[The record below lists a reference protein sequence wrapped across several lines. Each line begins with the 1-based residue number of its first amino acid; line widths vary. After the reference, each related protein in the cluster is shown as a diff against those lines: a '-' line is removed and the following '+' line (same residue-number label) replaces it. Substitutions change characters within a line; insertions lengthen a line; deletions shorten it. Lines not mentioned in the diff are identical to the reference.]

1 MIRGVEPEAD
11 YPIPWRRRLTV
22 RLTGGV
28 ILVLLTIGIPFLL
41 AFHRLLRQQQYD
53 TLATTT
59 YSLSSLVVDGLR
71 SSMTAGQPHLFDET
85 IRNVAGRSEVVRVM
99 LLNHKGRVRV
109 SSDRDFEGRV
119 LDRGAES
126 TCVVCHRAGRA
137 PASNWTIV
145 DDRGDGR
152 VFRTMTVIANEPRCH
167 RCHDPAV
174 ATNGILLMDLSL
186 RGVDRRYLAGIG
198 STLALGAVMVVL
210 TVAILVLLLRRLV
223 LSPLEEVVSTSQRI
237 VEGDLDRRAAVSAP
251 GEFAHLA
258 WQVNRM
264 TDHLAQ
270 SIRAVE
276 TQKSE
281 LQAILDAIDDEV
293 VVLDRDRRI
302 VAANEAFRSRSGRSE
317 SELTGQLC
325 SHASAEHGS
334 CDEAIPGGCPVQNV
348 FDSGAL
354 KKGMLSRIEAGG
366 KERII
371 EIYAS
376 PLPDRDGVVTSV
388 VEVRRDISERR
399 QMEAILAHSEH
410 LASLG
415 LLASGLSHEIN
426 NPLGVIAT
434 LVEGLR
440 RRLPGDERVS
450 EDAAAEFDDLLR
462 RIGNE
467 VDRGRTIT
475 NRLLKIARPAQ
486 GRRNLVDV
494 RRVVEDVLAL
504 LAHDIEKSG
513 ITVACDFGGEVPL
526 FRGDEAQVTQIVM
539 NVALNAIQAMAQGG
553 GELRVRTSRENER
566 IRIDVTDTGD
576 GVPPAIMKRI
586 YEPFFT
592 TKPAGKGTGLGL
604 FITHQI
610 VEDLGGA
617 IQVRSEVGE
626 GTTVSIQLPRDGGSV
641 GA

>member
-1 MIRGVEPEAD
+1 MIRNVKPEPV

-28 ILVLLTIGIPFLL
+28 IIVLLVIGVPFLL

-53 TLATTT
+53 TLAETT
-59 YSLSSLVVDGLR
+59 YNLSALVVDGLR
-71 SSMTAGQPHLFDET
+71 SSMTAGQPHLFDQT
-85 IRNVAGRSEVVRVM
+85 IRNLAGKSEVERVM
-99 LLNHKGRVRV
+99 LLNHKGRVQV
-109 SSDRDFEGRV
+109 SSDRELEGRV

-126 TCVVCHRAGRA
+126 TCVVCHREGRT
-137 PASNWTIV
+137 PTSNWTIV
-145 DDRGDGR
+145 GDGRGGR
-152 VFRTMTVIANEPRCH
+152 VFRTVTVIANGPQCH

-174 ATNGILLMDLSL
+174 GTNGILLMDLSL
-186 RGVDRRYLAGIG
+186 RGLDRRFFAGIG
-198 STLALGAVMVVL
+198 STLTLGAVMVVL
-210 TVAILVLLLRRLV
+210 TVAVLVMLLRRLV
-223 LSPLEEVVSTSQRI
+223 LSPLQEVVSTSQRI
-237 VEGDLDRRAAVSAP
+237 VDGDLDSRATVAAP

-270 SIRAVE
+270 SIRVVE
-276 TQKSE
+276 TQKAE

-302 VAANEAFRSRSGRSE
+302 IAANEAFRSRSGRPE

-325 SHASAEHGS
+325 GDVSPEHWPCGAN
-334 CDEAIPGGCPVQNV
+334 EPGGCPVQKV
-348 FDSGAL
+348 FETGRL
-354 KKGMLSRIEAGG
+354 EKGMLSRTRADGT
-366 KERII
+366 ERIV
-371 EIYAS
+371 EIHAS
-376 PLPDRDGVVTSV
+376 PLPDREGVVTRV

-440 RRLPGDERVS
+440 RRLPNDERVM
-450 EDAAAEFDDLLR
+450 EDAAAELDELLR

-475 NRLLKIARPAQ
+475 NRLLRIARPAQ
-486 GRRNLVDV
+486 GRRSLVDV
-494 RRVVEDVLAL
+494 GHVIEDVIAILG
-504 LAHDIEKSG
+504 HDIERSN
-513 ITVACDFGGEVPL
+513 ITIERDFGEGVPL
-526 FRGDEAQVTQIVM
+526 FRGDEAQITQIVM
-539 NVALNAIQAMAQGG
+539 NVALNAIQAMSREGG
-553 GELRVRTSRENER
+553 QLLVRTSRENER
-566 IRIDVTDTGD
+566 IGIEVVDTG
-576 GVPPAIMKRI
+576 GGIPPNVMKRI

-610 VEDLGGA
+610 VGDLGGA
-617 IQVRSEVGE
+617 ITVRSEPGA
-626 GTTVSIQLPRDGGSV
+626 GTTVSIQLPPNDDPVRR
-641 GA
+641 